1 MTATPAPGDL
11 ESRFAEILQ
20 CHKDLGPAT
29 TLLNAQM
36 RAVIDGLKA
45 YSFNKVM
52 VNSSTEVD
60 YGLVAELIIELETVV
75 KLD

>member
-11 ESRFAEILQ
+11 ESQFSQILK
-20 CHKDLGPAT
+20 CHEDLGPAT
-29 TLLNAQM
+29 TLLNEQM
-36 RAVIDGLKA
+36 RAVIAGLKA